1 MPPLHSQGSQT
12 PSAGIEIL
20 KAHTQPIPYWGRSTK
35 APFVGGKRP
44 KKVRKVTKIGE
55 RGCIGIYNPP
65 PVPVTG
71 IAGTCRNVLP
81 ERCDSV
87 RLNVFQ

>member
-1 MPPLHSQGSQT
+1 MY
-12 PSAGIEIL
+12 AGGQ
-20 KAHTQPIPYWGRSTK
+20 AGGRVIT
-35 APFVGGKRP
+35 
-44 KKVRKVTKIGE
+44 T
-55 RGCIGIYNPP
+55 PP

-81 ERCDSV
+81 ERCDSG